1 MTAHYTYRVTWSPDD
16 QEHVGLC
23 AEFPSLSWLAAS
35 PEDALAGIRTLV
47 REILGEMEQ
56 EDVNPSGAQGALEG
70 SACLQTSRIS
80 QRMQS
85 SCPGTG
91 GRRVGKRPSGAAG
104 AT

>member
-1 MTAHYTYRVTWSPDD
+1 MCYTYRVTWSPDD

-47 REILGEMEQ
+47 REILGEIED
-56 EDVNPSGAQGALEG
+56 EDVNPGGAQGVAAG

-80 QRMQS
+80 QRVQS
-85 SCPGTG
+85 SGAGTG
-91 GRRVGKRPSGAAG
+91 GKRVGKRPSAG
-104 AT
+104 AGAK